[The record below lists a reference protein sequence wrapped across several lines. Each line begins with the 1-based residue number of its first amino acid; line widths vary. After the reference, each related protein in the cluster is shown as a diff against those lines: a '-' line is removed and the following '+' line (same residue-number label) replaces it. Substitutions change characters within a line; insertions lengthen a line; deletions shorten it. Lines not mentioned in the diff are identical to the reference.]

1 MDPGNTARP
10 AITERSPDEPVG
22 KRSGRARRVVVV
34 VLVMLGVTACLG
46 LSTLL
51 VLLDQTALAAQVY
64 LQSVSSGNPA
74 FAEAL
79 GDHFSDQADWQMRFY
94 KQDIQRDLDWLRSAE
109 ITDVTT
115 AREQTLSGQWV
126 TNLRFNYREQGSAD
140 PPRQVMLRVKTDKWL
155 ALTYVKAVEIVE
167 P

>member
-10 AITERSPDEPVG
+10 AITERSPDEPVA
-22 KRSGRARRVVVV
+22 KRGGRARRVVVV

-94 KQDIQRDLDWLRSAE
+94 KQDIQRDLDWLRGAE

>member
-1 MDPGNTARP
+1 MDTGNTARP
-10 AITERSPDEPVG
+10 VITERSPDELVG
-22 KRSGRARRVVVV
+22 KRGGRARRVVVV
-34 VLVMLGVTACLG
+34 VLVVLGVTACLG

-94 KQDIQRDLDWLRSAE
+94 KQDIQRDVDWLRGAE

-126 TNLRFNYREQGSAD
+126 TNLRFNYRKQGSAD
-140 PPRQVMLRVKTDKWL
+140 PPRQVMLRVKTAKWL
-155 ALTYVKAVEIVE
+155 ALTYIKAVEIVE

>member
-1 MDPGNTARP
+1 MDTGRTAHP
-10 AITERSPDEPVG
+10 AITERSPDEPVERRG
-22 KRSGRARRVVVV
+22 GRARRVVVAVLV
-34 VLVMLGVTACLG
+34 VLSVLACLG
-46 LSTLL
+46 LSTLV

-94 KQDIQRDLDWLRSAE
+94 KQDIQRDLEWLKGAE
-109 ITDVTT
+109 ISEVTT

-126 TNLRFNYREQGSAD
+126 TNLRFMYHEPGSPD
-140 PPRQVMLRVKTDKWL
+140 QPRQVMLRVKTDKWL
-155 ALTYVKAVEIVE
+155 ALTYIRAVEIVE